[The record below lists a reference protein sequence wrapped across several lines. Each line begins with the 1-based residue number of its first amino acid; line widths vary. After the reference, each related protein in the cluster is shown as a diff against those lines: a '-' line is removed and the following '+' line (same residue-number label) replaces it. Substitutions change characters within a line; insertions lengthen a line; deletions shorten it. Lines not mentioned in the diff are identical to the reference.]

1 MPGALPTASPPILT
15 PGTASAHFNYEVWQ
29 RGVEPATYQKQLFV
43 PRVDETERPYSK
55 GHIRKHARVGINTM
69 GSSDVG
75 TGLLY
80 QNPVGTEVTLTPAG
94 NYVAVGWS
102 ENEDAM
108 SDVPLDSD
116 LADQM
121 EMALAEGTD
130 QVVMAN
136 IPALTNFRGGAGAN
150 YDTAMH
156 RNALALIQRNT
167 NGWVVAGQTT
177 IYGILDVAQYPY
189 IMGIPEFTN
198 ADIRGD
204 AENPQ
209 VKGIWSKGGGV
220 MMMLTTVATED
231 GNGVHGCM
239 WVPSAFVVGWNVR
252 TRTKRQDLEL
262 QNRLILYN
270 NLGSTIKHDA
280 RAVGLRTD
288 NTIPA

>member
-1 MPGALPTASPPILT
+1 MAGSLPTTTPPVLT
-15 PGTASAHFNYEVWQ
+15 PGGAGAHFNFEVWDS
-29 RGVEPATYQKQLFV
+29 GVETGTYQKQLFIS
-43 PRVDETERPYSK
+43 RVDEMVRPYSK
-55 GHIRKHARVGINTM
+55 GHVRKHARLLVNTF
-69 GSSDVG
+69 GASDVG

-80 QNPVGTEVTLTPAG
+80 QNPVGVEITLTPAG
-94 NYVAVGWS
+94 NYVALAWS

-108 SDVPLDSD
+108 TEVPLDAD

-130 QVVMAN
+130 QSVLAN
-136 IPALTNFRGGAGAN
+136 VPALTNFRGGSGTN
-150 YDTAMH
+150 YDAAIH

-167 NGWVVAGQTT
+167 NGWVIAGQTT
-177 IYGILDVAQYPY
+177 IYGILDVAQYPHL
-189 IMGIPEFTN
+189 MNIPEFTN
-198 ADIRGD
+198 AEIRGD

-220 MMMLTTVATED
+220 MMMLTTVCTED
-231 GNGVHGCM
+231 GNGVHGCL

-262 QNRLILYN
+262 QNRLILFN

-288 NTIPA
+288 NTIAA